1 MRLMN
6 CIAAQQQR
14 DLRAFKER
22 LRCRERYRRVAA
34 DPERYARRQRLNAA
48 RMRRYRADINRRL
61 LCPGV
66 DLPHEAGTCG
76 RMIDP
81 ASSRCLRCH
90 NRREQLIRQLN
101 LGELRMLAQV
111 IHAEQIGQDLPG
123 RIGAELQDLAD
134 GIEPQALTGGIE
146 AENPADGVE
155 PHAVRRAS
163 TPGTWHRRVTLT
175 PLLEDWD
182 DPASSPLRPVPRL
195 GRFRDLGAR
204 PMNGRGTDPPRT
216 TPLQLDRA
224 APDLQQGSTAPV
236 APCVAPRSRCRLL
249 QLLDS
254 TTQTAQLN

>member
-1 MRLMN
+1 MHP
-6 CIAAQQQR
+6 
-14 DLRAFKER
+14 
-22 LRCRERYRRVAA
+22 LRCY
-34 DPERYARRQRLNAA
+34 
-48 RMRRYRADINRRL
+48 
-61 LCPGV
+61 
-66 DLPHEAGTCG
+66 
-76 RMIDP
+76 
-81 ASSRCLRCH
+81 

-163 TPGTWHRRVTLT
+163 TPGTWRRRVTLT

-182 DPASSPLRPVPRL
+182 DPASSRYDPCLDWD
-195 GRFRDLGAR
+195 GSDLGAR

-216 TPLQLDRA
+216 TTP
-224 APDLQQGSTAPV
+224 TARS
-236 APCVAPRSRCRLL
+236 CRSRPATGLHGASCTLC
-249 QLLDS
+249 S
-254 TTQTAQLN
+254 TP